1 VAKQHEEYEDRI
13 RDNLAAVPKV
23 AFTLDGW
30 TSPFQ
35 LSFLAVT
42 GHWIDDDWK
51 QQDVT
56 LGFEQLKGNHT
67 GEALMQ
73 AFIYVIRRFHLQWK
87 IMSITSDNGSNVLKM
102 MTTLE
107 AYTLAHPEEW

>member
-1 VAKQHEEYEDRI
+1 VAKQYEEFENRI
-13 RDNLAAVPKV
+13 RHNLSTVPKA

-35 LSFLAVT
+35 MSFLTVT
-42 GHWIDDDWK
+42 AHCNDDDWE

-56 LGFEQLKGNHT
+56 LGFEQLKGKHT

-73 AFIYVIRRFHLQWK
+73 AFIKVVRLFHLQWK

-102 MTTLE
+102 MTAL
-107 AYTLAHPEEW
+107 AAFTLAHPEQ